1 MTEEGSFQFIL
12 CARWRSEYY
21 VILGLQFPKDKPCVV
36 SISKPFS
43 AVMNVS
49 PPPALV
55 CMQIARLIKLTKGP
69 ALLNRDMEPA
79 LCLPADSKSI
89 SPLELAAFSWF
100 CVFNQGPFPGK
111 HSNMSNRWRAL
122 FPKDNCSNPIIWAI
136 LKETGH
142 IVTSSGDQSHV
153 KKRMEWSAWS
163 NQAWSTERSHAQG
176 PSIKPILALGR
187 RLASSC
193 SQCCPKCLSPSV
205 TYLHK

>member
-55 CMQIARLIKLTKGP
+55 CMQIAGLIKLTKGP
-69 ALLNRDMEPA
+69 ALLNGDMEPA

-100 CVFNQGPFPGK
+100 CVYNQGPFPGK

-122 FPKDNCSNPIIWAI
+122 FPKDDCSNPIILGYFEGDRLYSNIQWRSVSCQEKDGVISLVGSSLEHRAAHGI
-136 LKETGH
+136 TCSGPQRQAHPCIPLFPMLSQEF
-142 IVTSSGDQSHV
+142 VTFCH
-153 KKRMEWSAWS
+153 
-163 NQAWSTERSHAQG
+163 
-176 PSIKPILALGR
+176 
-187 RLASSC
+187 
-193 SQCCPKCLSPSV
+193 LSP
-205 TYLHK
+205 